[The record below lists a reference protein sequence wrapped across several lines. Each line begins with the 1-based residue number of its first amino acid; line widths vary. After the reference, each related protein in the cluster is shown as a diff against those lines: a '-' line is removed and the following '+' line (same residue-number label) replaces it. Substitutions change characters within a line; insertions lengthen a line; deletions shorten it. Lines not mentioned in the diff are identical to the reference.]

1 MSEKKREL
9 DASKIKI
16 EGSSEQSYVELDG
29 IKIRLAKP
37 MELNFKWV
45 GNRRLIDQMKACW
58 FTAFSLY
65 AVAPVRAV
73 GQIEILFVLAIS
85 VIYFRERPSAKELFA
100 MLLLAISIVMV
111 LLG

>member
-1 MSEKKREL
+1 M
-9 DASKIKI
+9 
-16 EGSSEQSYVELDG
+16 
-29 IKIRLAKP
+29 
-37 MELNFKWV
+37 
-45 GNRRLIDQMKACW
+45 
-58 FTAFSLY
+58 
-65 AVAPVRAV
+65 RAV